1 MKTPGDTTR
10 RRHSPKWRRRG
21 PADSLVTVPTGADV
35 AGGWSAGAAVR
46 AAVGLVMVAL
56 GVAALV
62 WLGDG
67 QRGTNPVLALV
78 DPSPSGP
85 GPALRVILL
94 VAAAAT
100 SGIGLAR
107 VLLGL
112 TVPGDRSAPLPDG
125 VRLVAWVGGL
135 ASAATCVVEVLI
147 GQSSRPLGALQL
159 TVSLLVPLLLGSA
172 RAVALPTVALAGLLA
187 TELGTARAGL
197 PLALDVA
204 YASAGAVLLGAS
216 VFGVSDP
223 GALARVAVPA
233 GLVTSVAGVAQ
244 LLLTGPGTRYDALHT
259 GYGMAALAQ
268 AALPV
273 LVTGFWLVTS
283 ARAGRSGGPPVAE
296 FGTSAGEL
304 DAPAGERAE
313 EPDVAEGKP
322 ADVPVPPPA
331 APRPA
336 RPGRPSGRSR
346 APELSRL
353 AAGGLVVAFAAAAVL
368 ATLPRPAATPVPGQP
383 LLRPVNLPFR
393 NLAVLVLPM
402 RPGPNLV
409 HIGSTVDP
417 VGGGQ
422 AIPAGHHGAPTP
434 TAPGTIT
441 VSAGGAA
448 VPVTTRPGAP
458 GEWGVLDIPA
468 GADRLTVTADG
479 VPATV
484 PVAVG
489 TTPAD
494 PAEQSELAGPD
505 GPECA
510 SESLAALL
518 PAAGADQV
526 DTPGRPGGDNAGN
539 TLADCPSRRLT
550 GADADAL
557 RDSVTFLAQRGVTGL
572 NLVSDDSP
580 RGVAAADL
588 VRAEAARRN
597 LPIAANPS
605 PGDTLL
611 VVSGWAGAAEALGQ
625 ATVRARGEPGGGI
638 VLAPWLLTGG
648 VLREAASEVLPL
660 RFNPQDVNARRYA
673 ATVAAV
679 VPGETPSAGGYL
691 AWAANMGIRL
701 DERATFYGAAPV
713 DVPMGMGDMDHA
725 GSNPADWYPAGT
737 VVPISPALTGPPGA
751 SP

>member
-1 MKTPGDTTR
+1 LQGT
-10 RRHSPKWRRRG
+10 
-21 PADSLVTVPTGADV
+21 A
-35 AGGWSAGAAVR
+35 
-46 AAVGLVMVAL
+46 GLVVVVL
-56 GVAALV
+56 GVAVLV
-62 WLGDG
+62 WLGGG

-94 VAAAAT
+94 VAAAVT
-100 SGIGLAR
+100 SGIGLVR

-112 TVPGDRSAPLPDG
+112 TVPGDRSAPLSG
-125 VRLVAWVGGL
+125 VRRLAWVGGL
-135 ASAATCVVEVLI
+135 ASAATCVAEVLI

-159 TVSLLVPLLLGSA
+159 AVSLLVPLLLSSA

-204 YASAGAVLLGAS
+204 YALAGAVLLGAS
-216 VFGVSDP
+216 VFGVNDP
-223 GALARVAVPA
+223 GALARIAVPA
-233 GLVTSVAGVAQ
+233 GLVTSAAGVAQ

-259 GYGMAALAQ
+259 GYGIAALAQ

-273 LVTGFWLVTS
+273 LVTGFWLVTN
-283 ARAGRSGGPPVAE
+283 ARAAQSGDSPVARP
-296 FGTSAGEL
+296 GTPAGEL
-304 DAPAGERAE
+304 DAPAGEASE
-313 EPDVAEGKP
+313 EPAAEPDVAEGKP
-322 ADVPVPPPA
+322 AAVSAPPPA
-331 APRPA
+331 APRPS

-417 VGGGQ
+417 GGGGQ
-422 AIPAGHHGAPTP
+422 ALPAGHHGAPAP

-448 VPVTTRPGAP
+448 VPVTARPGAP
-458 GEWGVLDIPA
+458 GEWAVLDIPA

-489 TTPAD
+489 STPAD
-494 PAEQSELAGPD
+494 PAEQRALAGPD

-518 PAAGADQV
+518 AAAGADHV
-526 DTPGRPGGDNAGN
+526 DTPGGPGGDNAGPGAPGGDNAGN
-539 TLADCPSRRLT
+539 TLGDCPSRRLT

-557 RDSVTFLAQRGVTGL
+557 RDSVTFLAQRGVPGL

-588 VRAEAARRN
+588 VRAEATRRN

-605 PGDTLL
+605 PGDTLM
-611 VVSGWAGAAEALGQ
+611 VVSGWAKAAEALGQ

-648 VLREAASEVLPL
+648 VLQAAASEVLPL
-660 RFNPQDVNARRYA
+660 RFNPQDENARRYA

-679 VPGETPSAGGYL
+679 VPGEAPSAGGYL
-691 AWAANMGIRL
+691 AWAANTGIRL

-713 DVPMGMGDMDHA
+713 DVPMGMGDMDHDGA
-725 GSNPADWYPAGT
+725 NPADWYPAGT